1 MGFGGWTGRVSEPD
15 SGSVPERFA
24 WWSVAL
30 LLPCAAV
37 LTWLSATEPVG
48 RLAVWAWTVAG
59 LAWAAAV
66 SGRAPTAAAQRGLA
80 AGLVVSYLALLAA
93 PPRFSDDL
101 WRYLFDGRVSAMGLN
116 PFSYAP
122 ANPKISWV
130 APEMVAKMNFPE
142 MRTIYP
148 PIGQGLFALVGLVSG
163 SDRLWRLVLVLLVL
177 GAAWLFAREAGEPS
191 ERAARGWGLAT
202 APLVV
207 VSAGSLGA
215 LDAVGLLVAVAL
227 LSAAVRRSAA
237 LQGFWVGVGAGLK
250 LYPAVLFWTV
260 PASRRLRSGAIAG
273 AVALMVLTVAYLP
286 IAGIGRKALGSL
298 TTYTTAWSFNG
309 GPVRWLALGL
319 DAGFEAGGV
328 ARSVEVPVPAW
339 LHDPARRVVDGIPTE
354 KLFVGRN
361 EVARLLATGAGLLAL
376 AAVLALG
383 RRRLAREGE
392 LMAVCLLA
400 FYAGQFTVYPWYGLW
415 LIPAAVLLGGRGSVG
430 GGAVAFA
437 GLLPLALLTPA
448 GVIDG
453 GPWRE
458 PAWVAPA
465 LWAAAGMTAWLR
477 RHRV

>member
-1 MGFGGWTGRVSEPD
+1 MGWNGRVSE
-15 SGSVPERFA
+15 SERGLRPAQFG

-30 LLPCAAV
+30 LLPCAAL
-37 LTWLSATEPVG
+37 LTWLSAAEPVG
-48 RLAVWAWTVAG
+48 RLAVLAWTLAG
-59 LAWAAAV
+59 LSWAVAV
-66 SGRAPTAAAQRGLA
+66 SGRAPAAAAQRVLA

-130 APEMVAKMNFPE
+130 APELVAKMNFPE

-148 PIGQGLFALVGLVSG
+148 PIGQGLFALLGLVSG
-163 SDRLWRLVLVLLVL
+163 SDRLWRLALVLVVL
-177 GAAWLFAREAGEPS
+177 GSAWLFAAEAADPS

-227 LSAAVRRSAA
+227 LSAAVRQRAA

-250 LYPAVLFWTV
+250 LFPAVLFWTA
-260 PASRRLRSGAIAG
+260 PASRRLRSGVVAG
-273 AVALMVLTVAYLP
+273 AVTVMVLTLAYLP
-286 IAGIGRKALGSL
+286 IAGIGSKALGSL
-298 TTYTTAWSFNG
+298 PTYTTAWEFNG
-309 GPVRWLALGL
+309 GPVRWLAHGL
-319 DAGFEAGGV
+319 NAGFEASGV
-328 ARSVEVPVPAW
+328 ASWVELPLPAW
-339 LHDPARRVVDGIPTE
+339 LQDPARRVVDGLPT
-354 KLFVGRN
+354 KRLFLGRN
-361 EVARLLATGAGLLAL
+361 EVARLLATGVGLLTL
-376 AAVLALG
+376 AAVLTMG

-415 LIPAAVLLGGRGSVG
+415 LVPAAVLLGGRGSVG
-430 GGAVAFA
+430 GAAVAFA
-437 GLLPLALLTPA
+437 GLLPLALVTPA

-453 GPWRE
+453 GQWQE
-458 PAWVAPA
+458 PAWVAPV
-465 LWAAAGMTAWLR
+465 LWAAAGTAAWLR
-477 RHRV
+477 RQRV